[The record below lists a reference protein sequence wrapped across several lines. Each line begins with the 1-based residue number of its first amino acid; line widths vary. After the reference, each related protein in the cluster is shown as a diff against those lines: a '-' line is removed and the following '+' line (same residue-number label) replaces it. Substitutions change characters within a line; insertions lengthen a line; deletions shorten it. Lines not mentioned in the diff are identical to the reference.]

1 MHGVRAFLRCA
12 IAGFDEELHR
22 AASGAQQLDALRLEQ
37 RAGVRQAHRQQ
48 EHSCHGATQQRATQP
63 SQHTVGSVHVMSN
76 NKKATLAKLAWLVV
90 APKCL
95 PNQYIFGGNC
105 MLRTRL

>member
-12 IAGFDEELHR
+12 IAGFDEELHC

-37 RAGVRQAHRQQ
+37 RAGVRDADGQ
-48 EHSCHGATQQRATQP
+48 EEQRRYGTTQQQAAQP
-63 SQHTVGSVHVMSN
+63 VHRHQKSVHRKFK
-76 NKKATLAKLAWLVV
+76 NKKPREQLAGVV
-90 APKCL
+90 CGQTQS
-95 PNQYIFGGNC
+95 NQYIFGGNC